1 MPHKTKCVN
10 GWEWPFLLN
19 TEERCYVLLAQTESD
34 MRRWIDAYNSPSPL
48 LSAYLHFPLS
58 LLSFLFFFPGLIN

>member
-34 MRRWIDAYNSPSPL
+34 MRRWIDAYIFPPSYPL
-48 LSAYLHFPLS
+48 IYTFRFLFYI
-58 LLSFLFFFPGLIN
+58 LSFLFFSGLIN